1 MALTLRI
8 MRWGVASLLGVGL
21 FAAGVARAEDLSARA
36 GHGDPAA
43 MFDLATQ
50 YDLGALGA
58 QDPALAFKWYQ
69 RAAEAG
75 LPEAEF
81 NVAVMLD
88 SGRGAAQD
96 MAEAAAWYGRAAARG
111 NHRAQYNLALLYA
124 AGAGVPRNADLAAF
138 WFRQAAPAVPEAAR
152 RIAAL
157 RPNEGATAVSAAIP
171 SGPLGEFAAGTAPI
185 EFVWTAAAQA
195 EPVRYM
201 VEVQALGRIASTEV
215 YSEFTDGSAV
225 AAPLRDKPGEYAW
238 RVFTLARVAARYEVS
253 DWAHFTVL
261 PRPTLGA
268 SRTN

>member
-1 MALTLRI
+1 
-8 MRWGVASLLGVGL
+8 MRWDASLLLCVGL
-21 FAAGVARAEDLSARA
+21 FAAAIGVARGEDLTVRA
-36 GHGDPAA
+36 EHGDPAA
-43 MFDLATQ
+43 MFQLATL
-50 YDLGALGA
+50 YDLGELGA
-58 QDPALAFKWYQ
+58 QDPVLAFKWYR

-96 MAEAAAWYGRAAARG
+96 MAEAAAWYGKAAARG
-111 NHRAQYNLALLYA
+111 NHRAQYNLALLYG
-124 AGAGVPRNADLAAF
+124 AGAGVPRNAELAAF
-138 WFRQAAPAVPEAAR
+138 WFRQAAPAVPEAVR

-157 RPNEGATAVSAAIP
+157 RPNERVTTVSAAMP
-171 SGPLGEFAAGTAPI
+171 GVPHGEFAAGTAPI

-201 VEVQALGRIASTEV
+201 LEVQALGRIASTEV

-238 RVFTLARVAARYEVS
+238 RVFTLARIAARYQVS
-253 DWAHFTVL
+253 DWVYFTVL
-261 PRPTLGA
+261 PQPTMGA